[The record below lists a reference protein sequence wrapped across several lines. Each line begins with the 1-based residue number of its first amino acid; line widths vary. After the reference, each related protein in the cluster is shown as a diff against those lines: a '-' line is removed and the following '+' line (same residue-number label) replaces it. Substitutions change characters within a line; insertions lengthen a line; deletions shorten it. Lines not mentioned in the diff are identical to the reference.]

1 MVTALHTSSKVDS
14 KGTSCDFSSALHTSN
29 LHQHSCVSLHFR
41 HTSETAHLSR
51 DHPHH
56 NDKPGMPFFLPCST
70 QRGRE
75 NEAVVTLN
83 RGRDMPQLG
92 LRKSQARGH
101 PKAQPPS
108 HLGAVEINPTCVH
121 AAALMTFYLTTC
133 KYSRESATS
142 RESFAAWPAQGH
154 LQDSCAFLC
163 PPSLFFKPSWRCLP
177 SPSHALA
184 GMLNADETILDPSS
198 STYFRAINLAS

>member
-1 MVTALHTSSKVDS
+1 MISPLLSTLLTCTNTLVYLCILGILLRLLIYLEIILTIMTSQE
-14 KGTSCDFSSALHTSN
+14 CHFSSLAL
-29 LHQHSCVSLHFR
+29 
-41 HTSETAHLSR
+41 
-51 DHPHH
+51 
-56 NDKPGMPFFLPCST
+56 

-75 NEAVVTLN
+75 NEAMVTLN

-92 LRKSQARGH
+92 LRRSQARGH

-121 AAALMTFYLTTC
+121 AAALMTFHSTTC
-133 KYSRESATS
+133 KYSRDSSTS
-142 RESFAAWPAQGH
+142 RESFAARPAQGH

-163 PPSLFFKPSWRCLP
+163 SPSLFFKPSWRCLP